1 MDPVGGVSWDIGN
14 QNANGKGPRVGGGG
28 VKWSTDTGDG
38 SWAYFDPFSAGSS
51 RSWAL
56 DISLE
61 GLFPASSGPD
71 GSGQT
76 TWAPASLGKVT
87 RTDETVLLFK

>member
-1 MDPVGGVSWDIGN
+1 MGTRTLMAKPPELEEEV
-14 QNANGKGPRVGGGG
+14 

-38 SWAYFDPFSAGSS
+38 SWTYLDPFSAGSP
-51 RSWAL
+51 RSWVL

-71 GSGQT
+71 GIGQT
-76 TWAPASLGKVT
+76 TRTPASLGKVT
-87 RTDETVLLFK
+87 QTDETVLLFK